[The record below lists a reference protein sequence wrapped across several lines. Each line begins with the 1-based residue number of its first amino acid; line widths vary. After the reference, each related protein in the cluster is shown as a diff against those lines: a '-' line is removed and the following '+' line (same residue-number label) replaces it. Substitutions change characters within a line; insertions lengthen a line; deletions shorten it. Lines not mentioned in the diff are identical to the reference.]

1 MTGSLAAFPGRCP
14 HWASPRAEVLRLW
27 TDHKF
32 GDAGPVPASCT
43 SRLWSLPVTCPAARR
58 KLSMPGRMLVGMT
71 RRRGRISGRPG
82 EEGMHDRSRSAGEA
96 HAENHVRPRSS
107 AARGNSAQHGPRGRT
122 RLSLCSGMRIS
133 RRRERVW
140 PARKVTQSQ
149 TSHEAAEPLGRPSC
163 LA

>member
-1 MTGSLAAFPGRCP
+1 
-14 HWASPRAEVLRLW
+14 
-27 TDHKF
+27 
-32 GDAGPVPASCT
+32 
-43 SRLWSLPVTCPAARR
+43 
-58 KLSMPGRMLVGMT
+58 
-71 RRRGRISGRPG
+71 
-82 EEGMHDRSRSAGEA
+82 MHGRSRSAGEA

-122 RLSLCSGMRIS
+122 LLSQCSGMRSS

-163 LA
+163 LAWTQAEGRSAENSYRGFGSTVAVSQLR